1 MKLPSAIMD
10 DILGLA
16 RETVFRFRV
25 FSCTVFGKHKK
36 VIGELN
42 VKGSCFDT
50 VLELKT
56 LLLENEEFQRMV
68 VAADRQDITGGRQVI
83 TEKNIVFTTAD
94 DINWGSWGIV
104 KEDNAKTVAE
114 CHTPPTSIINVSIT
128 DLHRN

>member
-25 FSCTVFGKHKK
+25 SSCTVFGQQK